1 MIDFRLYLVSDRRV
15 IKSETDG
22 TTGAEIDALVN
33 AIEIA
38 CRAGVRAVQLRE
50 KDLDAK
56 ALYTLTCRVR
66 EVTGGDRA
74 KLFVNDRVDVTLAA
88 EGDGVHCP
96 ERGFPVPDAK
106 RLLGPSRQVG
116 TSTHSLES
124 AQQAEIQGADF
135 VTFGPVFS
143 TPSKKAYGAPQG
155 LKTLAT
161 VAEAVTIPVFAIG
174 GVTPE
179 RAAQC
184 LAHGA
189 SGVALISSILA
200 SDNVE
205 RAVGEFA
212 KVMGSL

>member
-15 IKSETDG
+15 IKNGADG
-22 TTGAEIDALVN
+22 TAGAEVDALVN

-38 CRAGVRAVQLRE
+38 CRAGVRAIQIRE

-56 ALYTLTCRVR
+56 TLYTLTRRVR
-66 EVTGGDRA
+66 EVAGGNHA
-74 KLFVNDRVDVTLAA
+74 KLFINDRVDVAMAA
-88 EGDGVHCP
+88 DGDGVHCP

-116 TSTHSLES
+116 ASTHSLDS
-124 AQQAEIQGADF
+124 AQRAENLGADF
-135 VTFGPVFS
+135 VTFGPVFY

-155 LKTLAT
+155 LKALAAI
-161 VAEAVTIPVFAIG
+161 AEIVTIPVFAIG
-174 GVTPE
+174 GITPE

-184 LAHGA
+184 LDHGA

-200 SDNVE
+200 SDDIE
-205 RAVGEFA
+205 RTVDEFA
-212 KVMGSL
+212 NVMGAL